1 VVIISGAAVPVKE
14 QMLYETV
21 QDLKRAHVP
30 EASIQEVLEL
40 FKLLEGHLLGEIPWE
55 EYEATLKAKRVGV
68 KALLFKDFPST
79 PDDWQLGFFQRVGP
93 FDPMPYWRRLDIPI
107 LFVNG
112 ERDDKAPTRASVARL
127 NEALAGKDPA
137 NWTIKVFPE
146 SGHGLGDP
154 KINGLRKDFLDLLS
168 GWIREHGARSLD
180 HDWSSWSLTRS

>member
-1 VVIISGAAVPVKE
+1 MVIISGAAVPVKE

-112 ERDDKAPTRASVARL
+112 ERDDKAPTRASVTRL

-137 NWTIKVFPE
+137 RWTITVFSE

-154 KINGLRKDFLDLLS
+154 KMNGLRKDFLDLLS
-168 GWIREHGARSLD
+168 NWIHEHC
-180 HDWSSWSLTRS
+180 LTSRR